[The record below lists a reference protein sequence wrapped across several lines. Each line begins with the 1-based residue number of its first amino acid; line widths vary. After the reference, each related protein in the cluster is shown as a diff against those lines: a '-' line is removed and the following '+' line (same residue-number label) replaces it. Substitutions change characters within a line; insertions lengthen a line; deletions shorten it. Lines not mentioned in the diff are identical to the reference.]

1 MLYITTG
8 EFTKECIV
16 AVDRAFDFYK
26 RKEWFDDEIVQECIR
41 TIDNSEVIAGEYIE
55 SPVWGGMS
63 PDKLSTGCK
72 ATILMQVL
80 EEPYLYG
87 TRCGDNCVPL
97 ILKIAEKKDVTLLLH
112 HCMHFPDSGFEL
124 IMKESGKLIR
134 TQEEFVY
141 EYYRLRNNQ

>member
-26 RKEWFDDEIVQECIR
+26 RKEWFDDEIVRKCIR

-55 SPVWGGMS
+55 SPVGGGMS

-97 ILKIAEKKDVTLLLH
+97 I
-112 HCMHFPDSGFEL
+112 
-124 IMKESGKLIR
+124 
-134 TQEEFVY
+134 
-141 EYYRLRNNQ
+141 YRLQKRSM